1 MYLRIEADM
10 HKQNLKCDAKNDV
23 STQTAAYLIELSCK
37 SFELNFFFQ
46 IVINEVLIDQDCPR
60 FTNELPSHKMVKLND
75 ELLLNC
81 EVDSNPSSLIFW
93 TLNNTSVYA
102 YPTLRVMSM
111 KAENYGTYQCTA
123 SLKDFPKVFSSIKV
137 VPPGE

>member
-1 MYLRIEADM
+1 M
-10 HKQNLKCDAKNDV
+10 KLKC
-23 STQTAAYLIELSCK
+23 Y
-37 SFELNFFFQ
+37 F
-46 IVINEVLIDQDCPR
+46 IDTDGPR
-60 FTNELPSHKMVKLND
+60 FINELPSHKMVKLND

-137 VPPGE
+137 VSPGK